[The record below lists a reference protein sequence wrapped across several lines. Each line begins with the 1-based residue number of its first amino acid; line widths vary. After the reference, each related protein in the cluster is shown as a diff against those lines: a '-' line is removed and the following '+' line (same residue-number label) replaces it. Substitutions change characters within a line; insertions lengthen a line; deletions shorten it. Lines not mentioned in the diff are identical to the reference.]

1 MWRSWFQLVV
11 CRPFAGGSG
20 YMEVREDKV
29 VVDVSAD
36 PVLPERSNVNLAMW
50 GDVTL
55 SRSRGSA
62 GLL

>member
-1 MWRSWFQLVV
+1 
-11 CRPFAGGSG
+11 
-20 YMEVREDKV
+20 MEVREDKV